1 MYHLTKKRLLLDLY
15 KAFYDAK
22 KHKSNKSYVLKFEK
36 DLHNNLTKLRD
47 QLWEQT
53 YEPKPS
59 TCFIIDYPKKR
70 EIFAAEFVDRIVHHL
85 YFNYTQE
92 LYERTFI
99 YDSYSCIKNKGT
111 HFGIDRLKHHI
122 RSESLNYT
130 RTCYV
135 LKLDIRGYFI
145 NINREKLY
153 NIVINQLNKMKTR
166 EYNNNTKKTWA
177 DIIDFDFIEY
187 LSKKILLLDPTK
199 KAIIIGKK
207 EDWDGLDF
215 YKSLFNTNSLCGLPI
230 GNLTSQLSSN
240 IYLNLLDQFI
250 KRILK
255 CKHYGR
261 YVDDFYI
268 VSHNKEFLLSIIEL
282 INDYLK
288 TELELDINLGKTKII
303 NIKNGVEFLGSYIKP
318 YRTYISNT
326 SFKRIQDRLWKF
338 RNYKNLEENYIYS
351 SVNSLLGVLQ
361 HYNSYNI
368 KKELFNKQH
377 NIKHIGLYEKYYQK
391 LLKYTG

>member
-1 MYHLTKKRLLLDLY
+1 M
-15 KAFYDAK
+15 
-22 KHKSNKSYVLKFEK
+22 VE
-36 DLHNNLTKLRD
+36 
-47 QLWEQT
+47 E
-53 YEPKPS
+53 
-59 TCFIIDYPKKR
+59 
-70 EIFAAEFVDRIVHHL
+70 
-85 YFNYTQE
+85 
-92 LYERTFI
+92 
-99 YDSYSCIKNKGT
+99 
-111 HFGIDRLKHHI
+111 
-122 RSESLNYT
+122 
-130 RTCYV
+130 
-135 LKLDIRGYFI
+135 
-145 NINREKLY
+145 
-153 NIVINQLNKMKTR
+153 
-166 EYNNNTKKTWA
+166 KTWA

-215 YKSLFNTNSLCGLPI
+215 YKSLFNTNSLWGLPI

>member
-85 YFNYTQE
+85 YFNYTHE

-166 EYNNNTKKTWA
+166 EYNNNTKKN
-177 DIIDFDFIEY
+177 
-187 LSKKILLLDPTK
+187 
-199 KAIIIGKK
+199 
-207 EDWDGLDF
+207 GL
-215 YKSLFNTNSLCGLPI
+215 I
-230 GNLTSQLSSN
+230 
-240 IYLNLLDQFI
+240 
-250 KRILK
+250 
-255 CKHYGR
+255 
-261 YVDDFYI
+261 
-268 VSHNKEFLLSIIEL
+268 
-282 INDYLK
+282 
-288 TELELDINLGKTKII
+288 
-303 NIKNGVEFLGSYIKP
+303 
-318 YRTYISNT
+318 
-326 SFKRIQDRLWKF
+326 
-338 RNYKNLEENYIYS
+338 
-351 SVNSLLGVLQ
+351 
-361 HYNSYNI
+361 
-368 KKELFNKQH
+368 
-377 NIKHIGLYEKYYQK
+377 
-391 LLKYTG
+391 